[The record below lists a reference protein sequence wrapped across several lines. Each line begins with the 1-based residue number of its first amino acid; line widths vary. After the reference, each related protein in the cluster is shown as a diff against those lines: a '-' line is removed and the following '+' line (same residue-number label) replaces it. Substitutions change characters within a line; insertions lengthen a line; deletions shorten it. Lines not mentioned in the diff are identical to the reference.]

1 MSIDAEQSTFSR
13 HSRAARGSPSLRQ
26 HRSGVR
32 HHVIHGHSLTFI
44 PYGGSMK
51 QAHKR
56 LMACSIA
63 GVGVL
68 LMAAIAWADMGK
80 TAPALPAPS
89 GSKAESA
96 IKEGMMHY
104 EQGHWDVAKKHF
116 EKAVHADDQSAE
128 SHYDLALAL
137 DKAGDHQAAI

>member
-1 MSIDAEQSTFSR
+1 
-13 HSRAARGSPSLRQ
+13 
-26 HRSGVR
+26 
-32 HHVIHGHSLTFI
+32 
-44 PYGGSMK
+44 MK

-56 LMACSIA
+56 LLACSIA

-68 LMAAIAWADMGK
+68 LMAVVAWADMGK

-96 IKEGMMHY
+96 IKEGMIHY

-116 EKAVHADDQSAE
+116 EKAVQADDQSAE
-128 SHYDLALAL
+128 AHYDLALAL
-137 DKAGDHQAAI
+137 DKSGDHQAAIQHFKAAQQYGDKGRLDPNLEHFDLLYGTPTECDHSMRHTGR

>member
-1 MSIDAEQSTFSR
+1 
-13 HSRAARGSPSLRQ
+13 
-26 HRSGVR
+26 
-32 HHVIHGHSLTFI
+32 
-44 PYGGSMK
+44 MK

-56 LMACSIA
+56 LMACSVA

-68 LMAAIAWADMGK
+68 LIAAIAWADMGK

-96 IKEGMMHY
+96 IKEGMIHY

-116 EKAVHADDQSAE
+116 EKAVQD
-128 SHYDLALAL
+128 DLALAL
-137 DKAGDHQAAI
+137 DKSGDHQAAIQHFKAAQQYGKDSPEIQNSGILQAHLKAKH

>member
-1 MSIDAEQSTFSR
+1 
-13 HSRAARGSPSLRQ
+13 
-26 HRSGVR
+26 
-32 HHVIHGHSLTFI
+32 
-44 PYGGSMK
+44 MK
-51 QAHKR
+51 QGHKR
-56 LMACSIA
+56 LMACSVA

-96 IKEGMMHY
+96 IKEGMIHY

-116 EKAVHADDQSAE
+116 EKAVQADDQSAE
-128 SHYDLALAL
+128 AHYDLALAL
-137 DKAGDHQAAI
+137 DKSGDHQAAIQHFKAAQQYGKDNPEIQNSGILQAHLKAKH